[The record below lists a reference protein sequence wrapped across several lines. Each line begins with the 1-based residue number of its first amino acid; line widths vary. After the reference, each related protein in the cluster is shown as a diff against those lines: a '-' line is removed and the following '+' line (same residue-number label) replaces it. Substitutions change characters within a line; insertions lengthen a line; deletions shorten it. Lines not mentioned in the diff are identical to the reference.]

1 MDADLSASLA
11 VHGERDDIAAL
22 SALRQWLS
30 DEPEFR
36 GQIATGGAQLS
47 DSDMGAVVDVLV
59 VAVGSGGALTMLVNS
74 ISTWLQQRRSEVEV
88 ELTTSTGDV
97 VRIKASGPVAS
108 DIAGK
113 IGDTS

>member
-1 MDADLSASLA
+1 MNSDSSASLA
-11 VHGERDDIAAL
+11 VRGERDDVAAV

-36 GQIATGGAQLS
+36 GRITAGDAEMS
-47 DSDMGAVVDVLV
+47 DGDMGAVVDVLV

-74 ISTWLQQRRSEVEV
+74 ISAWLRQRRSEVEV
-88 ELTTSTGDV
+88 ELTTSTGET

-113 IGDTS
+113 IGDSS